1 MFHGH
6 SDLGLYPPVGPV
18 GIPRTWLILL
28 LKIVLAGSSPGLVLP
43 YIAYTLRECAAGQ
56 GMVFHLSVPKGIWFR
71 LCLSTGYFLQDWFDF
86 LDEFCLFSKYTKAMT
101 MTYRALLQLPING
114 FKTNGVHFV
123 LCPKQGNKIEGPKQ
137 GMYFRKFC
145 PKQGQGQTFS
155 GSPIP
160 KYWSITHPRVPR
172 FSNYGDS
179 WWSPPI
185 LQNGNNPLGL
195 LPKPRISCVSL

>member
-1 MFHGH
+1 
-6 SDLGLYPPVGPV
+6 
-18 GIPRTWLILL
+18 
-28 LKIVLAGSSPGLVLP
+28 
-43 YIAYTLRECAAGQ
+43 
-56 GMVFHLSVPKGIWFR
+56 
-71 LCLSTGYFLQDWFDF
+71 
-86 LDEFCLFSKYTKAMT
+86 MT

-137 GMYFRKFC
+137 GMYFRKFY

-160 KYWSITHPRVPR
+160 KYWSITHPGVPR

-179 WWSPPI
+179 W
-185 LQNGNNPLGL
+185 
-195 LPKPRISCVSL
+195 

>member
-1 MFHGH
+1 
-6 SDLGLYPPVGPV
+6 
-18 GIPRTWLILL
+18 
-28 LKIVLAGSSPGLVLP
+28 
-43 YIAYTLRECAAGQ
+43 
-56 GMVFHLSVPKGIWFR
+56 
-71 LCLSTGYFLQDWFDF
+71 
-86 LDEFCLFSKYTKAMT
+86 MT

-160 KYWSITHPRVPR
+160 KYWSITHPGVPR
-172 FSNYGDS
+172 FSGDS
-179 WWSPPI
+179 W
-185 LQNGNNPLGL
+185 
-195 LPKPRISCVSL
+195 

>member
-1 MFHGH
+1 MCHWTGYGF
-6 SDLGLYPPVGPV
+6 
-18 GIPRTWLILL
+18 
-28 LKIVLAGSSPGLVLP
+28 SPLC
-43 YIAYTLRECAAGQ
+43 R
-56 GMVFHLSVPKGIWFR
+56 KGIWFR
-71 LCLSTGYFLQDWFDF
+71 ECLSTGYFLHDWFDF

-101 MTYRALLQLPING
+101 MTYRVLLQLPING
-114 FKTNGVHFV
+114 CKTNGVHFV

-160 KYWSITHPRVPR
+160 KYWSITHPGFLVLVTTVIVGDRPQYCLD
-172 FSNYGDS
+172 FSSYKLGS
-179 WWSPPI
+179 G
-185 LQNGNNPLGL
+185 QNGNNPLGL